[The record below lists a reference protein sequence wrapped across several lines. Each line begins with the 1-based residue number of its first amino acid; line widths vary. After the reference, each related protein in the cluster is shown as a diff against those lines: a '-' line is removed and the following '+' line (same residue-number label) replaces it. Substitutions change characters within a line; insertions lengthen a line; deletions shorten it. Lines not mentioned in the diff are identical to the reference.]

1 MSEFT
6 QIILRLLWRFYPIA
20 WLTTAIVRGLSCIT
34 QWLEDEESYLQLA
47 HDPEDCAYVGGWLS
61 LAEERLNELI
71 VMKAMRLLKRRY
83 RPPDPCGHHPTRAVR
98 TPQAI
103 LARLTRLIAL
113 YHDHKRLYEL
123 RALKL
128 QRLFDQAEGQL
139 EVIRHPVEAQP
150 AAGIVG
156 MVGTI
161 GMIATIA
168 MIGIGAARAAS
179 HPVQPIRAPPWLDLF
194 SQIQLIPTRS
204 AYLRERD
211 PMPEMIIHTTA
222 QQTRPAARM
231 TCSGAAPTHRPTA
244 ARQRGAGWRSF
255 HCRPAPAVHLR
266 RQPPPLSRL
275 SHAAHLQPR
284 KPAHCSATCCSP
296 DRPAYRHTPS
306 PRAVFP

>member
-71 VMKAMRLLKRRY
+71 VMKAMKLLKRRY
-83 RPPDPCGHHPTRAVR
+83 HPPDPCGHHPARAVR

-139 EVIRHPVEAQP
+139 EVIRHPIEGQP
-150 AAGIVG
+150 SAGIVG
-156 MVGTI
+156 MVGML

-179 HPVQPIRAPPWLDLF
+179 HPAQPIRAPPWLGSTSANHSHPSPQTSPL
-194 SQIQLIPTRS
+194 PRRS
-204 AYLRERD
+204 AAKAGARPRAYAPRY
-211 PMPEMIIHTTA
+211 
-222 QQTRPAARM
+222 TRPRL
-231 TCSGAAPTHRPTA
+231 PTA
-244 ARQRGAGWRSF
+244 
-255 HCRPAPAVHLR
+255 HCRLPVNHPCLAIKA
-266 RQPPPLSRL
+266 
-275 SHAAHLQPR
+275 
-284 KPAHCSATCCSP
+284 
-296 DRPAYRHTPS
+296 
-306 PRAVFP
+306 